1 MSKKLD
7 SSKIE
12 AIEKLMGDP
21 TPLEVTDY
29 EEKIRR
35 NLLFA
40 SMVVFG
46 LTYLKLIPSS
56 DSKFFGLS
64 FDNLTPESIYI
75 VLLVIVSYELTHYI
89 WLVVNKISY
98 WKVRLTGTNP
108 GVTRGNTGMRFG
120 DEFDSY
126 DHAGNQENS
135 NFYVWMLE
143 QNRTLNPILNNYSE
157 TWAKLESM
165 AFDNESLDSSRSQEV
180 LTKLNEISALQ
191 TRLEKHLTNI
201 RIDASM
207 QRFDSNYSMMVRSQ
221 SLRWVMLD
229 LILPVLSGVGAI
241 VLLLSSLGWVY

>member
-1 MSKKLD
+1 MNRKLD
-7 SSKIE
+7 SKKIE

-40 SMVVFG
+40 SMIVFG
-46 LTYLKLIPSS
+46 LTYLKLIPNS

-75 VLLVIVSYELTHYI
+75 VLIVIVSYELVHYI

-98 WKVRLTGTNP
+98 WKIRLTGTTP
-108 GVTRGNTGMRFG
+108 GVTRGNAGMRFG
-120 DEFDSY
+120 NEFDPY

-143 QNRTLNPILNNYSE
+143 QKNTVNPLLNNYSE
-157 TWAKLESM
+157 TWAKLEKL
-165 AFDNESLDSSRSQEV
+165 AFETESLESSHSQE
-180 LTKLNEISALQ
+180 LLNKLNEISSVQ

-201 RIDASM
+201 RMDASM
-207 QRFDSNYSMMVRSQ
+207 QRFDSSFAMMIRSQ
-221 SLRWVMLD
+221 SLRWIILD
-229 LILPVLSGVGAI
+229 FILPIVSGLAAI
-241 VLLLSSLGWVY
+241 GFLLYRLG